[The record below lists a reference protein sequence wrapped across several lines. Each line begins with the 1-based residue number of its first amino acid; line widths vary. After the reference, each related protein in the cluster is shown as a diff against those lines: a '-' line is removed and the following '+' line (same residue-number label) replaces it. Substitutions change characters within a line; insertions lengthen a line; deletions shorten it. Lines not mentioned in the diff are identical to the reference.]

1 MPHFTFQSEHS
12 MCDFQMDLDGGG
24 SNMNDDDQ
32 SAQVDVVVEDIED
45 DDDDDDDDYD
55 GQPMAFDVRQFHA
68 KLKRKVK
75 LYPAMDD
82 QIRCYIKDAY
92 YLFETNEQVDDAR
105 QLVRYIFRDLKWFPL
120 RLLHA
125 SFEAFPSHPLLGP
138 FDSALYSRI
147 YDVFLEVVRRDDQR
161 VAAAASM
168 AGGGGGSRKRSFDS

>member
-1 MPHFTFQSEHS
+1 

-45 DDDDDDDDYD
+45 DDDDYD

-75 LYPAMDD
+75 SYPAMDD
-82 QIRCYIKDAY
+82 QIRCYIKAAY
-92 YLFETNEQVDDAR
+92 HLFETTEEVDDAR
-105 QLVRYIFRDLKWFPL
+105 QLVRYIFRDLSRFPL
-120 RLLHA
+120 ALLYA
-125 SFEAFPSHPLLGP
+125 SFEAFPYHYLIVP
-138 FDSALYSRI
+138 FDDNLYSRI
-147 YDVFLEVVRRDDQR
+147 LAVFAEVVRRDDQR

-168 AGGGGGSRKRSFDS
+168 AGSRKRSFES